1 MNDYTFTIV
10 IPTHNEE
17 KYIAKCI
24 KAVRRAEK
32 NVPDDNVQ
40 ILVVLNRCTD
50 RTEEIARK
58 YGADVRICL
67 HKENMV

>member
-32 NVPDDNVQ
+32 MFRMIMFRYLLSLTDVPTGQKRSPGN
-40 ILVVLNRCTD
+40 
-50 RTEEIARK
+50 TEQMLYTTVTNA
-58 YGADVRICL
+58 
-67 HKENMV
+67 